1 MIKSLFSTVRKFPIT
16 ITNGALNKMSEII
29 KKQNAVSFVFSAVT
43 GGCNGLNYNLKLLDK
58 DKYTQ
63 TYDTYSNNGKI
74 KPTMI
79 EKNNVKI
86 LIDPI
91 SEMFLLGT
99 TIDYVSED
107 YVKGIFE
114 NKFVFIPDKKL
125 ATSCGCGISFT
136 PKN

>member
-43 GGCNGLNYNLKLLDK
+43 GGCNGLNYNLKLRDK

-99 TIDYVSED
+99 TIDWKKDIMGEAFH
-107 YVKGIFE
+107 FE
-114 NKFVFIPDKKL
+114 NPNAV
-125 ATSCGCGISFT
+125 SQCGCGTSFSL
-136 PKN
+136 